1 MKFWKPPHEHEEL
14 LEEQIE
20 SIIQEVQRNGYGFW
34 GTITAQIKSSV
45 NNNHMLYIQCKF
57 LYMNYE
63 KQHDC
68 WQKIIDDAI
77 LLLDNNVKERGVSQK
92 DDVEL

>member
-34 GTITAQIKSSV
+34 GTSTAARKRTW
-45 NNNHMLYIQCKF
+45 NNNQMIYIEWTF
-57 LYMNYE
+57 L
-63 KQHDC
+63 
-68 WQKIIDDAI
+68 
-77 LLLDNNVKERGVSQK
+77 
-92 DDVEL
+92 

>member
-34 GTITAQIKSSV
+34 GTSTAERKRTW
-45 NNNHMLYIQCKF
+45 NNNQMIYIDWTF
-57 LYMNYE
+57 L
-63 KQHDC
+63 
-68 WQKIIDDAI
+68 
-77 LLLDNNVKERGVSQK
+77 
-92 DDVEL
+92 

>member
-34 GTITAQIKSSV
+34 GTSTAARKRTW
-45 NNNHMLYIQCKF
+45 NNNQMIYIEWTY
-57 LYMNYE
+57 L
-63 KQHDC
+63 
-68 WQKIIDDAI
+68 
-77 LLLDNNVKERGVSQK
+77 
-92 DDVEL
+92 

>member
-34 GTITAQIKSSV
+34 GTSTAARKRTW
-45 NNNHMLYIQCKF
+45 NNNQMIYIEWTF
-57 LYMNYE
+57 LKMN
-63 KQHDC
+63 
-68 WQKIIDDAI
+68 
-77 LLLDNNVKERGVSQK
+77 
-92 DDVEL
+92 

>member
-34 GTITAQIKSSV
+34 GTSTAARKRTW
-45 NNNHMLYIQCKF
+45 NNNQMIYIEWPF
-57 LYMNYE
+57 L
-63 KQHDC
+63 
-68 WQKIIDDAI
+68 
-77 LLLDNNVKERGVSQK
+77 
-92 DDVEL
+92 